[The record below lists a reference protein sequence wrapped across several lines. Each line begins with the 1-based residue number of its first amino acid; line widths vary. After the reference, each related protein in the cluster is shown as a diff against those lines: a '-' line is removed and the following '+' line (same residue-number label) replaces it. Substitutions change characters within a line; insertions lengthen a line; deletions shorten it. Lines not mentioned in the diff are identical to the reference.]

1 MMRTLVAILAVSP
14 ALAFAQTT
22 QPAQPRST
30 PVLSST
36 LLQPALLHAAVV
48 TDRTE
53 KSSAHPVSTG
63 VTAPRILH
71 TVSFTVPND
80 AISKRVTSTEQRVV
94 VDMTVDETGKPTNL
108 SIVKSVSPTIAQQ
121 VLATISQSRYQPGM
135 LDGQPTAVPVKLEV
149 IVPAGNT
156 Y

>member
-14 ALAFAQTT
+14 ALTFAQTT

-53 KSSAHPVSTG
+53 KSSPLPVSTG
-63 VTAPRILH
+63 VIAPHILH
-71 TVSFTVPND
+71 TVEFTLPND
-80 AISKRVTSTEQRVV
+80 AISKHATSMEHRVIVN
-94 VDMTVDETGKPTNL
+94 MTIDETGKPTNL
-108 SIVKSVSPTIAQQ
+108 SIAKSAGLAMDQQ
-121 VLATISQSRYQPGM
+121 VLATVSQYRYQPAM
-135 LDGQPTAVPVKLEV
+135 LDGQPIMVPVTLEV
-149 IVPAGNT
+149 VIPRT

>member
-14 ALAFAQTT
+14 VLALAQTT

-36 LLQPALLHAAVV
+36 LLEPALLHAAVV
-48 TDRTE
+48 ADRTE
-53 KSSAHPVSTG
+53 KSFPVSVSTG
-63 VTAPRILH
+63 VIAPRILH
-71 TVSFTVPND
+71 TVSFTVPNN
-80 AISKRVTSTEQRVV
+80 AISKRAASIEQRVV
-94 VDMTVDETGKPTNL
+94 VNMTVDETGKPTHL
-108 SIVKSVSPTIAQQ
+108 TIAKSAGLPIDQQ
-121 VLATISQSRYQPGM
+121 VLTTVRQYRYQPAT

-149 IVPAGNT
+149 IIPAEST

>member
-36 LLQPALLHAAVV
+36 LLQPALLHAAVE

-53 KSSAHPVSTG
+53 KSSSLPVSTG
-63 VTAPRILH
+63 VIAPRILH
-71 TVSFTVPND
+71 TVSFTLPSD
-80 AISKRVTSTEQRVV
+80 PISKRAASIEQRVV
-94 VDMTVDETGKPTNL
+94 VNMTVDETGTPTHL
-108 SIVKSVSPTIAQQ
+108 AIVKSAGLVIDHRVLTTVSQY
-121 VLATISQSRYQPGM
+121 RYQPAM
-135 LDGQPTAVPVKLEV
+135 LDGQPTALPVKLEV
-149 IVPAGNT
+149 IIPAEST

>member
-48 TDRTE
+48 ADRTA
-53 KSSAHPVSTG
+53 KSSALPVSTG
-63 VTAPRILH
+63 VVAPRILH
-71 TVSFTVPND
+71 TVSFIVPND
-80 AISKRVTSTEQRVV
+80 AISKRIASTEQRVV
-94 VDMTVDETGKPTNL
+94 VNMTVDETGKPTNL
-108 SIVKSVSPTIAQQ
+108 SVARSASPTIDQQ
-121 VLATISQSRYQPGM
+121 VLATVSQYRYQPGM
-135 LDGQPTAVPVKLEV
+135 LDGQPTSVPVKLEV